1 MRIAPIFNYSTK
13 TNKQNV
19 QFGHISSKAIDSLR
33 KMKNCKNLC
42 LMKVLENLQELIKRE
57 MNPDIK
63 IYIIIQFIRKLLN
76 KVALMQLVA

>member
-1 MRIAPIFNYSTK
+1 MRIAPIFNYSRK

-57 MNPDIK
+57 MNPDIR
-63 IYIIIQFIRKLLN
+63 IFMIIQFVSMVGN
-76 KVALMQLVA
+76 